1 MIKINVDN
9 IDIQIIKL
17 LRENSK
23 LSFKEIGDKIHL
35 TGQAVGARVNK
46 LIEND
51 VIEKFTIKTNK
62 ELLGINIIAL
72 IKVYMKTNAHNKMI
86 SIIKNT
92 DEIVEAHKV
101 SSDACYFLKLETDSN
116 HVLNRILDEINEFA
130 NYQLS
135 LSVNKIK

>member
-1 MIKINVDN
+1 MIKINIDN
-9 IDIQIIKL
+9 IDIQIINL

-46 LIEND
+46 LIENN
-51 VIEKFTIKTNK
+51 VIEKFTIKINE

>member
-9 IDIQIIKL
+9 IDIQIINL

-23 LSFKEIGDKIHL
+23 LSFKEIGGKIHL

-46 LIEND
+46 LIENN

-86 SIIKNT
+86 SIIKNN

-116 HVLNRILDEINEFA
+116 HVLNKILDEINEFA

>member
-1 MIKINVDN
+1 MIKINIDN
-9 IDIQIIKL
+9 IDIQIINL

-46 LIEND
+46 LIENN
-51 VIEKFTIKTNK
+51 VIEKFTIKINE

-86 SIIKNT
+86 SIIRNT

>member
-9 IDIQIIKL
+9 IDIQIINL

-35 TGQAVGARVNK
+35 TGQAVGTRVNK
-46 LIEND
+46 LIENNI
-51 VIEKFTIKTNK
+51 IEKFTIKANN

-86 SIIKNT
+86 NIIKNN

-101 SSDACYFLKLETDSN
+101 SSDACYFLKLETDNSK
-116 HVLNRILDEINEFA
+116 VLNKILDEINEFA

>member
-9 IDIQIIKL
+9 IDIQIINL

-51 VIEKFTIKTNK
+51 VIEKFTIKTNN

-86 SIIKNT
+86 NIIKNN
-92 DEIVEAHKV
+92 DEIIEAHKV

-116 HVLNRILDEINEFA
+116 HVLNKILDEINEFA

>member
-9 IDIQIIKL
+9 IDMQIIDIL
-17 LRENSK
+17 SENSK
-23 LSFKEIGDKIHL
+23 LSFKEIGDNIHL
-35 TGQAVGARVNK
+35 TGQAVGSRVSK
-46 LIEND
+46 LIENGI
-51 VIEKFTIKTNK
+51 IEKFTLKINK

-72 IKVYMKTNAHNKMI
+72 IKVYMKTNNHNRMI
-86 SIIKNT
+86 EIINNN
-92 DEIVEAHKV
+92 DEIVEAHRV

-116 HVLNRILDEINEFA
+116 NTLNRILDEINEFA